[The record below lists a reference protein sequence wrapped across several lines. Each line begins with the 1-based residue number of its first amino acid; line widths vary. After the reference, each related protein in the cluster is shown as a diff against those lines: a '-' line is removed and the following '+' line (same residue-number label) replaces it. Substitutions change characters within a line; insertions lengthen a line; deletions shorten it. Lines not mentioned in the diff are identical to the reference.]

1 MATQTV
7 KPALV
12 VLFEGVIAAGKTEM
26 VRALVAEI
34 NRRRDVARAQG
45 ALSAP
50 SAVAIFEPVPKWEQV
65 GILADF
71 YADPR
76 RYGYSFQTYVYI
88 TQIQE
93 IQEAVARVDPA
104 EVANTVFVLERSP
117 ISDEIF
123 MELQRGVVSD
133 TEMDMYESWRR
144 TFEPLI
150 PLDLATARV
159 YYLNPSLE
167 VCQKRLAARNR
178 AGELPAEV
186 IAPAADIAL
195 AADIAPAADIALAA
209 DIAPAADIALA
220 DKPATGVSLEYQ
232 ARLQRAHEALLWGK
246 YGDEFPQL
254 VARAPP
260 YPRSS
265 VVEIPESIANLNF
278 RDPGPVQDQ
287 IISGI
292 IAELGLE

>member
-1 MATQTV
+1 MSARTV
-7 KPALV
+7 SPALV

-45 ALSAP
+45 VHTAL
-50 SAVAIFEPVPKWEQV
+50 SAVAIFEPVPKWERI
-65 GILADF
+65 GILANF

-104 EVANTVFVLERSP
+104 EMANTVFVLERSP
-117 ISDEIF
+117 LSDEIF

-159 YYLNPSLE
+159 YYLNPSLD

-178 AGELPAEV
+178 TGELPTAG
-186 IAPAADIAL
+186 AP
-195 AADIAPAADIALAA
+195 PASGD
-209 DIAPAADIALA
+209 P
-220 DKPATGVSLEYQ
+220 PEPTTGVSLEYQ

-246 YGDEFPQL
+246 YGDEFPHL
-254 VARAPP
+254 VARVPP

-292 IAELGLE
+292 LAELGLN

>member
-1 MATQTV
+1 MATQIVT
-7 KPALV
+7 PALV

-45 ALSAP
+45 SLSAP
-50 SAVAIFEPVPKWEQV
+50 SAVAIFEPVPKWERI
-65 GILADF
+65 GILANF

-104 EVANTVFVLERSP
+104 AIANTVFVLERSP

-159 YYLNPSLE
+159 YYLNPSLD

-178 AGELPAEV
+178 MGELPTVESTPTAESTQ
-186 IAPAADIAL
+186 I
-195 AADIAPAADIALAA
+195 
-209 DIAPAADIALA
+209 
-220 DKPATGVSLEYQ
+220 DKPAAGVSLEYQ

-254 VARAPP
+254 VARVPP

-265 VVEIPESIANLNF
+265 VVEIPENIANLNF
-278 RDPGPVQDQ
+278 RDPGPVQDR

-292 IAELGLE
+292 IAELGLN